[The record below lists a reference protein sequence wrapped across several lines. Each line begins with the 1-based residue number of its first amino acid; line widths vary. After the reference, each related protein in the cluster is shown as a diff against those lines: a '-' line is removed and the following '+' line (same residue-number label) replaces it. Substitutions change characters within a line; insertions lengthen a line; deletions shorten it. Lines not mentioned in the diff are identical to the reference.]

1 MVKFDRIIKPGEV
14 GFVTLS
20 LNLPS
25 KLGRFVK
32 RAIVK
37 TNDPRQTK
45 ARFSLSLTGEVLA
58 DSASVESESDGTEA
72 KDSTKKTR
80 NNTIPAKKTQD

>member
-1 MVKFDRIIKPGEV
+1 VVKFDRIIRPGEV

-20 LNLPS
+20 LNIPS

-37 TNDPRQTK
+37 TNDPRPPK
-45 ARFSLSLTGEVLA
+45 ARFSISLTGEVLA

-72 KDSTKKTR
+72 KDSTKKKR
-80 NNTIPAKKTQD
+80 DNTIPAKKTQD

>member
-14 GFVTLS
+14 GFVTLT

-45 ARFSLSLTGEVLA
+45 ARFSLSLTGEALA
-58 DSASVESESDGTEA
+58 DSAGVEGESDGMEA
-72 KDSTKKTR
+72 KDSTKTTR
-80 NNTIPAKKTQD
+80 NNTIPAKTQD

>member
-14 GFVTLS
+14 GFVTLT

-72 KDSTKKTR
+72 KDPMKKTR